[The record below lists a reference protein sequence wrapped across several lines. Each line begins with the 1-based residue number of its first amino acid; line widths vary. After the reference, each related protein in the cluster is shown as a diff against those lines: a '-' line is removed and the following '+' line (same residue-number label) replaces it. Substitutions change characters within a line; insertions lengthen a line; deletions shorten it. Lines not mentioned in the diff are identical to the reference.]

1 MSRLK
6 KNAGIPPVVSISTR
20 ANSGPIRNIAKNLTV
35 KDIVML
41 FVKRNITV
49 KTSVILSG
57 GKS

>member
-6 KNAGIPPVVSISTR
+6 KNVRIPPVVSISTR
-20 ANSGPIRNIAKNLTV
+20 ANSGQIRNIAQELTV

-49 KTSVILSG
+49 KTSLILSG
-57 GKS
+57 RKS